1 MSATPNSHPV
11 SLMLPEHT
19 VTQLDE
25 LVRHGPFVSRQ
36 EAVVAA
42 VDRLYADEGA
52 RHLTTRQEAFARLG
66 GALHLGPTR
75 ESLRQAELDR
85 LAWESQHR

>member
-1 MSATPNSHPV
+1 MPVTPDSHHV
-11 SLMLPEHT
+11 SLELPKHT

-25 LVRHGPFVSRQ
+25 LVRHGHFVSRQ
-36 EAVVAA
+36 KAVVAA
-42 VDRLYADEGA
+42 VDRLYADEEP
-52 RHLTTRQEAFARLG
+52 RHLTTRQEAFTRLC
-66 GALHLGPTR
+66 GALHLGTTR